1 MVFFHREV
9 GATSNYFH
17 REEIKIVA
25 GSFLK
30 FLVFFKRELVSHLF
44 KMRAKIM
51 LAHIAGALNNKEI
64 DMYDNST
71 Y

>member
-1 MVFFHREV
+1 MFFFHREV

-17 REEIKIVA
+17 REEIKNCGGIIFEVF
-25 GSFLK
+25 G
-30 FLVFFKRELVSHLF
+30 FFKRELVSRLF

>member
-1 MVFFHREV
+1 
-9 GATSNYFH
+9 
-17 REEIKIVA
+17 VA

-30 FLVFFKRELVSHLF
+30 FFGFFKRELVSGLF

-51 LAHIAGALNNKEI
+51 LAHMAGALNNKEI